1 MRGEGWCEGDWGGA
15 ESSVGWSGRA
25 ALARSDQADLNDG
38 RTISVISQ
46 AKATASARDSEA
58 NKSLVWLG
66 DKNKACVAQME
77 NK

>member
-1 MRGEGWCEGDWGGA
+1 MKGGA
-15 ESSVGWSGRA
+15 KGTGEEQSPPWDGQGGLPWRGA
-25 ALARSDQADLNDG
+25 IQADLNDG
-38 RTISVISQ
+38 RTISVIPQ